1 MSKQL
6 NLRQIARLARTS
18 KSSVSRVLTNHPN
31 VAPATRARIE
41 KVIEEQGYRPN
52 VFARG
57 LAGGRTGLIAAI
69 TAEMT
74 SGFYAEVLKG
84 IDQVVSEQGGHV
96 LSSFAH
102 GAEDYDRFWR
112 RMIDTRQ
119 ADGIILIAPPLG
131 IFERPPH
138 RIDYPTVLCASR
150 PPGPDAP
157 GWDNVPTASVNNR
170 AAMACLLQELHAHG
184 RRRIVYLAGPPNVYD
199 ANERRRAVEEFAA
212 AHRDWQVTFLQAG
225 HGHELGREVVR
236 EYLEAHP
243 EPEAFV
249 CFNDATAY
257 GALQELRARNLT
269 HVLVTGCDDETAAAA
284 MNLTTLHMP
293 MPALGQAAA
302 RLLLERLSAGAAP
315 APAHHA
321 VLDLQLCWRAEG
333 HTGSP

>member
-1 MSKQL
+1 VYNVSKQL

-41 KVIEEQGYRPN
+41 KVIRKHGFRPN

-84 IDQVVSEQGGHV
+84 IDQVVSERGGHV

-102 GAEDYDRFWR
+102 GSEDYVKFWR

-131 IFERPPH
+131 IFDQPPH
-138 RIDYPTVLCASR
+138 RRDYPTALCACR
-150 PPGPDAP
+150 PPPAAAP
-157 GWDNVPTASVNNR
+157 GWADIPSATVNNR
-170 AAMACLLQELHAHG
+170 TAVMALLETMHARG
-184 RRRIVYLAGPPNVYD
+184 LRRIVYLAGPPDVYD
-199 ANERRRAVEEFAA
+199 ANERRQAVAVFAA
-212 AHRDWQVTFLQAG
+212 AHRDWQVTFVQAG
-225 HGHELGREVVR
+225 HGHELGRKVT
-236 EYLEAHP
+236 LAHLADHP
-243 EPEAFV
+243 APEAFV

-257 GALQELRARNLT
+257 GALQALRERGRT
-269 HVLVTGCDDETAAAA
+269 DVLVTGCDDETAAAA

-293 MPALGQAAA
+293 MPELGQAAA
-302 RLLLERLSAGAAP
+302 RLLLERVGPEVTDTPARHEVVDLAVMWRAGA
-315 APAHHA
+315 
-321 VLDLQLCWRAEG
+321 
-333 HTGSP
+333 